1 MFLFFEAQ
9 SNDQIVTAVN
19 GGGGDLIASV
29 ELAKGFESFAVTVM
43 SSNQSD
49 GLLHNGDFI
58 ALRANNGQY
67 VSARNGGGSEL
78 AAVATQPQGW
88 ETFKLKCEDGT
99 AAGAQINSTMVVAL
113 QAKYGQ
119 WVSAPVD
126 SSGNPQ
132 RLVALAGTSE
142 SATAAHFVV
151 SIGGGNVARPSYD
164 TWDAW
169 MPPALP

>member
-9 SNDQIVTAVN
+9 SNDQIVTAVG
-19 GGGGDLIASV
+19 GGGGDLIAKLD
-29 ELAKGFESFAVTVM
+29 LAKGYESFAVTIM
-43 SSNQSD
+43 SSNFSD

-99 AAGAQINSTMVVAL
+99 
-113 QAKYGQ
+113 
-119 WVSAPVD
+119 P
-126 SSGNPQ
+126 
-132 RLVALAGTSE
+132 
-142 SATAAHFVV
+142 SAT
-151 SIGGGNVARPSYD
+151 
-164 TWDAW
+164 T
-169 MPPALP
+169 

>member
-9 SNDQIVTAVN
+9 SNHQIVTAVN
-19 GGGGDLIASV
+19 GGGGDLIAKID
-29 ELAKGFESFAVTVM
+29 LAKGFESFVLKIM
-43 SSNQSD
+43 SSNSSD

-58 ALRANNGQY
+58 ALRANSGQY
-67 VSARNGGGSEL
+67 VSARNGGGAEL
-78 AAVATQPQGW
+78 AAVASQAQGW

-99 AAGAQINSTMVVAL
+99 ATGAQIKSKMVVAL
-113 QAKYGQ
+113 QAAGGQ

-132 RLVALAGTSE
+132 RLVALGGTPE

-151 SIGGGNVARPSYD
+151 SIGGGNVGRPSYD
-164 TWDAW
+164 TWDNW